1 MGDHILDFINF
12 LKWVSITNLQTSSKA
27 SITTRLRSRAFTTK
41 TVSTT
46 TVSTTTTE
54 TTAKPPMDSTTTTDS
69 TTTGSIMIKSNRNR
83 DSITMDSTTISKTSL
98 TKTTRTT
105 GTRAKARTE
114 CSKPSTES
122 ELWLTTTSSRT
133 RTSFPERRLVM
144 LSTPSSLLRSPKSS
158 CHSASSGSP
167 SRISLAST
175 MPKRTLSKHSS
186 PSAPSPKPSTPSPAK
201 PPPTSPLTR
210 LKPSNSQ
217 RTSPKS
223 LQRRP
228 STKSVLEQL
237 NTLFFFMLLIKI
249 SI

>member
-98 TKTTRTT
+98 TKTTR
-105 GTRAKARTE
+105 AKAKTE

-122 ELWLTTTSSRT
+122 EPWLTTTSSRT

-144 LSTPSSLLRSPKSS
+144 LSTPSSLLRSADKSS
-158 CHSASSGSP
+158 SISP
-167 SRISLAST
+167 
-175 MPKRTLSKHSS
+175 RT
-186 PSAPSPKPSTPSPAK
+186 
-201 PPPTSPLTR
+201 
-210 LKPSNSQ
+210 
-217 RTSPKS
+217 
-223 LQRRP
+223 
-228 STKSVLEQL
+228 
-237 NTLFFFMLLIKI
+237 
-249 SI
+249 

>member
-12 LKWVSITNLQTSSKA
+12 LKWVSITNLQTSNKA

-41 TVSTT
+41 TVSIT

-69 TTTGSIMIKSNRNR
+69 T
-83 DSITMDSTTISKTSL
+83 TMDSTTISKTSL

-144 LSTPSSLLRSPKSS
+144 LSTPSSLLRSADKSS
-158 CHSASSGSP
+158 
-167 SRISLAST
+167 
-175 MPKRTLSKHSS
+175 
-186 PSAPSPKPSTPSPAK
+186 
-201 PPPTSPLTR
+201 
-210 LKPSNSQ
+210 
-217 RTSPKS
+217 
-223 LQRRP
+223 
-228 STKSVLEQL
+228 
-237 NTLFFFMLLIKI
+237 
-249 SI
+249 

>member
-98 TKTTRTT
+98 TKTTRT
-105 GTRAKARTE
+105 E
-114 CSKPSTES
+114 CSKQSTES

-144 LSTPSSLLRSPKSS
+144 LSTPSSLLRSADKSS
-158 CHSASSGSP
+158 SISP
-167 SRISLAST
+167 
-175 MPKRTLSKHSS
+175 RT
-186 PSAPSPKPSTPSPAK
+186 
-201 PPPTSPLTR
+201 
-210 LKPSNSQ
+210 
-217 RTSPKS
+217 
-223 LQRRP
+223 
-228 STKSVLEQL
+228 
-237 NTLFFFMLLIKI
+237 
-249 SI
+249 

>member
-54 TTAKPPMDSTTTTDS
+54 TTAKPPTDS

-105 GTRAKARTE
+105 GTRAKAKTE

-144 LSTPSSLLRSPKSS
+144 LSTPSSLLRSADKSS
-158 CHSASSGSP
+158 SISP
-167 SRISLAST
+167 
-175 MPKRTLSKHSS
+175 RT
-186 PSAPSPKPSTPSPAK
+186 
-201 PPPTSPLTR
+201 
-210 LKPSNSQ
+210 
-217 RTSPKS
+217 
-223 LQRRP
+223 
-228 STKSVLEQL
+228 
-237 NTLFFFMLLIKI
+237 
-249 SI
+249 

>member
-54 TTAKPPMDSTTTTDS
+54 TTAKPPMDSTT
-69 TTTGSIMIKSNRNR
+69 NR

-105 GTRAKARTE
+105 GTRAKAKTE

-144 LSTPSSLLRSPKSS
+144 LSTPSSLLRSADKSS
-158 CHSASSGSP
+158 SISP
-167 SRISLAST
+167 
-175 MPKRTLSKHSS
+175 RT
-186 PSAPSPKPSTPSPAK
+186 
-201 PPPTSPLTR
+201 
-210 LKPSNSQ
+210 
-217 RTSPKS
+217 
-223 LQRRP
+223 
-228 STKSVLEQL
+228 
-237 NTLFFFMLLIKI
+237 
-249 SI
+249 

>member
-98 TKTTRTT
+98 TKTT
-105 GTRAKARTE
+105 
-114 CSKPSTES
+114 TES

-133 RTSFPERRLVM
+133 RTLFPERRLVM
-144 LSTPSSLLRSPKSS
+144 LSTPSSLLRSADKSS
-158 CHSASSGSP
+158 SISP
-167 SRISLAST
+167 
-175 MPKRTLSKHSS
+175 RT
-186 PSAPSPKPSTPSPAK
+186 
-201 PPPTSPLTR
+201 
-210 LKPSNSQ
+210 
-217 RTSPKS
+217 
-223 LQRRP
+223 
-228 STKSVLEQL
+228 
-237 NTLFFFMLLIKI
+237 
-249 SI
+249 